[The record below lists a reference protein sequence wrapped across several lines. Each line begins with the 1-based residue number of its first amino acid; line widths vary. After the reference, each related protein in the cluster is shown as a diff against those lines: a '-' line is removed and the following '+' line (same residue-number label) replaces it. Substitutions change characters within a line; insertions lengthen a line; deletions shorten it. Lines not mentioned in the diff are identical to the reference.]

1 MTKRNNYVGPCAT
14 ACKPGAGTDTPNGT
28 FDRILVAAAE
38 HADREAGLPGRVDRT
53 MIYCRVCRAETA
65 NDRYCDTCLAD
76 GTELRTCIRCGQEFD
91 AFGPR
96 KAMSDDLCLTC
107 LEGDARREERA
118 EALAER
124 CRVHRVRYVE
134 DLPVSV
140 LEEMQAEW
148 GRR

>member
-14 ACKPGAGTDTPNGT
+14 ACKPGAGTDTRNGT

-38 HADREAGLPGRVDRT
+38 HAAREAGLPGRADR
-53 MIYCRVCRAETA
+53 MIACRSCGAPTASSGGICR
-65 NDRYCDTCLAD
+65 DCAD
-76 GTELRTCIRCGQEFD
+76 
-91 AFGPR
+91 
-96 KAMSDDLCLTC
+96 AM
-107 LEGDARREERA
+107 REERA
-118 EALAER
+118 AALDER

-148 GRR
+148 GRY